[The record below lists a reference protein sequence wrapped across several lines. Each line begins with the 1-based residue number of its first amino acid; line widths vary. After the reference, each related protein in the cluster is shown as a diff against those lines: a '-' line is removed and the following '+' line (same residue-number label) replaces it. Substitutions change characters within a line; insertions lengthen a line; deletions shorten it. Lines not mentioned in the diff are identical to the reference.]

1 LKTTFFNQNL
11 AFFMNKLTRWI
22 ALGLCFMAFVACKK
36 QDIQPRVS
44 SSPPISND
52 KASAAITSYLTGSAA
67 DINTTTT
74 GGAVLMGGSTDVDE
88 AFRWMIQKSGGGDFV
103 VIRASGA
110 DGYNSYIYSD
120 LGGVNSVET
129 LILDSRT
136 KAQDAT
142 VAQKIRNAEALFI
155 AGGNQAN
162 YVNYWKDTPVEDAI
176 NHLINTKKVP
186 VGGTSAGCAILG
198 QQYFSALNGSVTSDE
213 ALANPYNRYMT
224 IGSND
229 FVNYAFLANT
239 ITDTH
244 YNNPDRKGRHFTFLA
259 RMVKDWSLNAKG
271 IGVEE
276 RTAVLIDQNGLAKV
290 VGVNK
295 AYFLQR
301 NNGSNPEQCVNRKTL
316 TWNNSQQAVKV
327 YEIQASATVAG
338 ASASLDLTNWTSASG
353 GVWKFMSSN
362 NGSFLYQ

>member
-1 LKTTFFNQNL
+1 
-11 AFFMNKLTRWI
+11 MNKFTKWT
-22 ALGLCFMAFVACKK
+22 ACGLGLSLLLTCQKTGLQTPTGANG
-36 QDIQPRVS
+36 S
-44 SSPPISND
+44 LNST
-52 KASAAITSYLTGSAA
+52 KAPATITSYLTGSAA
-67 DINTTTT
+67 DVSTTTT
-74 GGAVLMGGSTDVDE
+74 GGTVLMGGSTDVDE

-110 DGYNSYIYSD
+110 DGYNPYIYSD

-155 AGGNQAN
+155 AGGDQAN
-162 YVNYWKDTPVEDAI
+162 YVNYWKDTPVADAI
-176 NHLINTKKVP
+176 NFLINTKKVP
-186 VGGTSAGCAILG
+186 VGGTSAGCAIMG
-198 QQYFSALNGSVTSDE
+198 QQYFGALSGSVTSSQ

-224 IGSND
+224 IGNSD
-229 FVNYAFLANT
+229 FVNNPFLLAT

-290 VGVNK
+290 VGTNK
-295 AYFLQR
+295 AYFLLR
-301 NNGSNPEQCVNRKTL
+301 NNGSNPEQCVSKQTL
-316 TWNNSQQAVKV
+316 TWNNNQQAVKV

-338 ASASLDLTNWTSASG
+338 ANASLDLTNWTSVNG

-362 NGSFLYQ
+362 NGNFLYQ

>member
-1 LKTTFFNQNL
+1 
-11 AFFMNKLTRWI
+11 MNKFTQWTALS
-22 ALGLCFMAFVACKK
+22 LGLTLLMTCQKAEL
-36 QDIQPRVS
+36 QTPIQA
-44 SSPPISND
+44 ND
-52 KASAAITSYLTGSAA
+52 SINAAKAPSTITSYLTGSAA
-67 DINTTTT
+67 DVSTTTT
-74 GGAVLMGGSTDVDE
+74 GGTVLMGGSTDVDE

-155 AGGNQAN
+155 AGGDQAN
-162 YVNYWKDTPVEDAI
+162 YVNYWKDTPVEDAL
-176 NHLINTKKVP
+176 NFLINTKKVP
-186 VGGTSAGCAILG
+186 IGGTSAGCAIMG
-198 QQYFSALNGSVTSDE
+198 QQYFGALSGSVTSSQ

-224 IGSND
+224 IGNND
-229 FVNYAFLANT
+229 FVNNPFLLAT

-244 YNNPDRKGRHFTFLA
+244 YNNPDRKGRHFSFLA

-290 VGVNK
+290 VGINK
-295 AYFLQR
+295 AYFLLR
-301 NNGSNPEQCVNRKTL
+301 NNGSSPEQCVNRQAL
-316 TWNNSQQAVKV
+316 TWNNNQQAVKV

-338 ASASLDLTNWTSASG
+338 ANASLDLTNWTSVNG
-353 GVWKFMSSN
+353 GIWKFMSSN
-362 NGSFLYQ
+362 NGNFLYQ

>member
-1 LKTTFFNQNL
+1 MLTITKFLKLSLILALFTTCQ
-11 AFFMNKLTRWI
+11 
-22 ALGLCFMAFVACKK
+22 KK
-36 QDIQPRVS
+36 DLHTVKP
-44 SSPPISND
+44 SNPVD
-52 KASAAITSYLTGSAA
+52 TQKAGSKIVTYLTGNAA
-67 DINTTTT
+67 DVSTTTS
-74 GGAVLMGGSTDVDE
+74 GGTVLMGGSTDVDE

-110 DGYNSYIYSD
+110 DGYNPYIYND

-155 AGGNQAN
+155 AGGDQAN

-176 NHLINTKKVP
+176 NYLINTKRVP
-186 VGGTSAGCAILG
+186 VGGTSAGCAIMG
-198 QQYFSALNGSVTSDE
+198 QQYFGALNGSVTSSQ
-213 ALANPYNRYMT
+213 ALADPYNRYMT
-224 IGSND
+224 IGSSD
-229 FVNYAFLANT
+229 FVNNTYLTNT

-259 RMVKDWSLNAKG
+259 RMVKDWNLNAKG

-290 VGVNK
+290 VGSAK

-301 NNGSNPEQCVNRKTL
+301 YNNSSPEQCVSRKTL
-316 TWNNSQQAVKV
+316 TWNNNQQAVRV

-338 ASASLDLTNWTSASG
+338 ASASIDLNNWTSVNG